1 MKVFS
6 CILLAVAAKAAPEAD
21 PQLVLPYAGLAG
33 YPYAAVAPAVAPA
46 VTYSVPKV
54 ETEVVPT
61 NAAVPVAVGGYK
73 AVAGDNGEL
82 KGAVHE
88 VPALFG
94 APALNTQANEGT
106 SLTVG
111 TSALLSAKV
120 TGYNT
125 HVVPGY
131 HLIGK
136 REAEAEADPAVVL
149 PYAGLAGYPY
159 AGVGYPYA
167 AVAPAVT
174 YSVPKVETEVVP
186 TNAAVPVAVG
196 GYKAVA
202 GDNGELKGAVHEVPA
217 LFGAPALNTQT
228 NEASQGSL
236 TVGTSALLSAK
247 VTGYNTHVVPGYHLI
262 GKREAEAE
270 PAVVLPYAGLAGYP
284 YAGVGYPYAAVAPA
298 VTYAVP
304 KVETK
309 VTATNAAVPVAV
321 GGYKAVAGDNGELK
335 GAVHEVPALFGAP
348 ALNTQ
353 TNEASQGSLTV
364 GTSALVTAEVTGYNT
379 HVVPGYHVLGKREA
393 EADPAV
399 LYSTLGYNYPT
410 YSAYS
415 GYPFVGAYGWPY
427 LG

>member
-1 MKVFS
+1 M
-6 CILLAVAAKAAPEAD
+6 
-21 PQLVLPYAGLAG
+21 G
-33 YPYAAVAPAVAPA
+33 
-46 VTYSVPKV
+46 
-54 ETEVVPT
+54 
-61 NAAVPVAVGGYK
+61 
-73 AVAGDNGEL
+73 
-82 KGAVHE
+82 
-88 VPALFG
+88 
-94 APALNTQANEGT
+94 
-106 SLTVG
+106 
-111 TSALLSAKV
+111 
-120 TGYNT
+120 T

-136 REAEAEADPAVVL
+136 REAEAEAEPAVVL

-174 YSVPKVETEVVP
+174 YAVPKVEAKVTA

-247 VTGYNTHVVPGYHLI
+247 VTGYDTHVVPGYHLI

-298 VTYAVP
+298 VTYSVP

-309 VTATNAAVPVAV
+309 V
-321 GGYKAVAGDNGELK
+321 
-335 GAVHEVPALFGAP
+335 
-348 ALNTQ
+348 
-353 TNEASQGSLTV
+353 
-364 GTSALVTAEVTGYNT
+364 
-379 HVVPGYHVLGKREA
+379 
-393 EADPAV
+393 
-399 LYSTLGYNYPT
+399 
-410 YSAYS
+410 
-415 GYPFVGAYGWPY
+415 
-427 LG
+427 